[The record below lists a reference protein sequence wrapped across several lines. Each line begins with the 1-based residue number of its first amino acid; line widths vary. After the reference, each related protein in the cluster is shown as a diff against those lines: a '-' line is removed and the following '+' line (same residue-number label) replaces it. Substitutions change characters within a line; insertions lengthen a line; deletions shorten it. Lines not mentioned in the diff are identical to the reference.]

1 MTVEE
6 KMSQMLYQSPAI
18 ERLGIPAY
26 NWWNGALHGVARAG
40 VATMFPQAIGLAAT
54 FDRELIQEIGDVVFT
69 EGRAKFNEFSR
80 RGDHGIYKGLTFW
93 APNVNIFRDPR
104 WGRGH
109 ETYGEDP
116 YLTGELGCA
125 YIKGLQGPDPEHP
138 KVAACAKHF
147 AVHSGPEALRHQ
159 FNAQVSKHDLYDT
172 YLYAFKRCVK
182 DAKVEAVMG
191 AYNRVNGEPACGSK
205 GLQNGLEKISKIL
218 MSALL
223 IMIVVLAVHSFTLS
237 GAGEGIRFY
246 LIPNLKT
253 VKEVGFGNV
262 VSAAM
267 NQAFFTL
274 SLGVAAMEIFGSYL
288 KKGRRI
294 TGEAINVVILDTFV
308 AVMAGLIIIPACFAY
323 GVQPDAGP
331 SLLFITLPNVFQH
344 MVGGRIWGC
353 CFFVFMSFAALSTV
367 IAVFENIITMTVELG
382 SWTRKKSLLVNLVL
396 IFVLSLPAILGFN
409 LLSGFQPFGDGS
421 SVMDLEDFL
430 VSYNILPLGSLI
442 YVLFCVRKN
451 GWGWEKFLAEV
462 NEGTGTKLPAWLRG
476 YMAYVVPTLICL
488 IYLKGY
494 YDMFAGKGTGVL
506 LGWMAFAVLLL
517 AVIFWVCFS
526 TGKKPAVK
534 AEAEIE

>member
-1 MTVEE
+1 MHREHLG
-6 KMSQMLYQSPAI
+6 S
-18 ERLGIPAY
+18 RLGFI
-26 NWWNGALHGVARAG
+26 LLSAG
-40 VATMFPQAIGLAAT
+40 CAIGIGNVWKFPWMTGQYGGGAFVVIYLL
-54 FDRELIQEIGDVVFT
+54 FLLILGVPVLTMEFAM
-69 EGRAKFNEFSR
+69 GRAAQKSPLKMYQALKP
-80 RGDHGIYKGLTFW
+80 GGHWGWHGYVCLLGNVVLMMFYTTVAGWMLQYFVDTAAGRFVGLDVSGVETAFGNMLANPVRQTVYMGVIVISGFFIISIGVQKGLERVTKW
-93 APNVNIFRDPR
+93 MMM
-104 WGRGH
+104 
-109 ETYGEDP
+109 
-116 YLTGELGCA
+116 
-125 YIKGLQGPDPEHP
+125 
-138 KVAACAKHF
+138 
-147 AVHSGPEALRHQ
+147 ALI
-159 FNAQVSKHDLYDT
+159 V
-172 YLYAFKRCVK
+172 
-182 DAKVEAVMG
+182 
-191 AYNRVNGEPACGSK
+191 
-205 GLQNGLEKISKIL
+205 L
-218 MSALL
+218 MLA
-223 IMIVVLAVHSFTLS
+223 LAVHSLFLPGGS
-237 GAGEGIRFY
+237 EGLKFY
-246 LIPNLKT
+246 LLPDIQRLKDAG
-253 VKEVGFGNV
+253 VGNV
-262 VSAAM
+262 IVGAM
-267 NQAFFTL
+267 NQSFFTL
-274 SLGVAAMEIFGSYL
+274 SLGIAAMEIFGSYMSKDNTL
-288 KKGRRI
+288 AGEGVRI
-294 TGEAINVVILDTFV
+294 CALDTFV
-308 AVMAGLIIIPACFAY
+308 AIMAGLIIFPACFSF

-526 TGKKPAVK
+526 VGKKPAVK